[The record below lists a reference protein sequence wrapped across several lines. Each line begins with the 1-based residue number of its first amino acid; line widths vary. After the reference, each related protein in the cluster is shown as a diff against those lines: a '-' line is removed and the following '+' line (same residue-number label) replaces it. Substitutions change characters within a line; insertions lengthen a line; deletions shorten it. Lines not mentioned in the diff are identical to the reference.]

1 MTTHLTRVDMRVLFS
16 MKKNCFLIHME
27 HETRRDFKKKH
38 RGANYLLE
46 QVSNDRRGK
55 GTINIQ
61 ITQ

>member
-1 MTTHLTRVDMRVLFS
+1 
-16 MKKNCFLIHME
+16 MKHGGIS
-27 HETRRDFKKKH
+27 KKKH

>member
-1 MTTHLTRVDMRVLFS
+1 
-16 MKKNCFLIHME
+16 ME

-61 ITQ
+61 IT

>member
-16 MKKNCFLIHME
+16 IKNIWNMKHS
-27 HETRRDFKKKH
+27 
-38 RGANYLLE
+38 GANYLLE

-61 ITQ
+61 IT